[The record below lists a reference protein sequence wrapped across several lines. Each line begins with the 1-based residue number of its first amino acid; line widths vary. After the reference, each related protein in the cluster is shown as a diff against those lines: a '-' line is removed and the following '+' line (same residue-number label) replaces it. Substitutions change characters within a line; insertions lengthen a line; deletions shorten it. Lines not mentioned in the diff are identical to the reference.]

1 MNGLYV
7 EKYRASGKLADGTLS
22 KAILCSFEALRAG
35 RAHIPAVFAM
45 YRDEDVRAVLDG
57 EDYAEWEAKRKEA
70 LGE

>member
-22 KAILCSFEALRAG
+22 KAILCSFEAVRAG
-35 RAHIPAVFAM
+35 RARIPAVFAM
-45 YRDEDVRAVLDG
+45 YRDEDVRAVLDD
-57 EDYAEWEAKRKEA
+57 EDYAEWSAKRKDA